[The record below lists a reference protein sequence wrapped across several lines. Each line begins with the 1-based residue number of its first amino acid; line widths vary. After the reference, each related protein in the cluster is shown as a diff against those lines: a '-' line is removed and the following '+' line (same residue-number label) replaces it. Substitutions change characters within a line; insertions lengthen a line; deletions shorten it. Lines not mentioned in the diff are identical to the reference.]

1 MLHEVLSGSSCS
13 LLFSFG
19 VCRYVQGRVDRCFV
33 NRTLVATC
41 LSLFCFLP
49 WYEYICT
56 PRVLVVLLL
65 RTSDRILRHFQFS
78 YICSHAWTLKNS
90 TINLYGSHFF
100 PTNHHIRL
108 SQPGHTSVLAIRYLW
123 RAGLLLCALL
133 KQASGLRFP
142 RCHIEQ
148 LS

>member
-65 RTSDRILRHFQFS
+65 RTSDRILRYFRFS
-78 YICSHAWTLKNS
+78 YICSHAWTLQNS
-90 TINLYGSHFF
+90 TINLYGSHSFQQIITF
-100 PTNHHIRL
+100 AFLNPATPLYWQYDTFREPVFSCAHFLNKLR
-108 SQPGHTSVLAIRYLW
+108 VCDFLAVI
-123 RAGLLLCALL
+123 
-133 KQASGLRFP
+133 
-142 RCHIEQ
+142 
-148 LS
+148 

>member
-100 PTNHHIRL
+100 QQIITFACLNPATPLYWQYDTFGEPVFSCAHFLNKLRVC
-108 SQPGHTSVLAIRYLW
+108 GFLAVI
-123 RAGLLLCALL
+123 
-133 KQASGLRFP
+133 
-142 RCHIEQ
+142 
-148 LS
+148 